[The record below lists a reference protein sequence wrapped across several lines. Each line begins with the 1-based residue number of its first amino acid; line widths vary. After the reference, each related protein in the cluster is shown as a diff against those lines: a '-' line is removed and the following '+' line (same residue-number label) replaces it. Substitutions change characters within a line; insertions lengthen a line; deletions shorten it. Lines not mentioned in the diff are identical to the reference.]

1 MPFDRLRANGKKAFG
16 AQSNPVLCAADLPDD
31 RVFWGDLHSHARRS
45 FDATGDLPFHYARDV
60 ARLDFYALTDHVEQ
74 LSDEMWEEIRLA
86 AHGWYDPGQFRHDL
100 RL

>member
-1 MPFDRLRANGKKAFG
+1 MRQCLTPSIALT
-16 AQSNPVLCAADLPDD
+16 SCLIE

-86 AHGWYDPGQFRHDL
+86 SS
-100 RL
+100 RLV